1 MAWISVLR
9 STGSPVLATALG
21 LFCATGSLVHA
32 QTDATPAPGANAQPA
47 AKPSGSSANPTH
59 AVKHKIRGHTAKVEA
74 EPEPVV
80 PAHPPDP
87 PPPDWP
93 VNDKAKPASVGWNG
107 RDLSIAATNSSLDQI
122 LHDVSTAVGVKVE
135 GMGSDQRIYG
145 SYGPA
150 AARDVLSQ
158 LLDGSGYNVLMIG
171 DQGQGTPR
179 ELVLTAKAGHDASQ
193 VQNAQP
199 KQSTEE
205 DVPDEPE
212 PPAPEQ
218 PDPNMHRPFT
228 PPQQP
233 GQVRTPQQIMQQQQ
247 QQQQQQPQQ
256 PPQGVPVPPPN
267 N

>member
-21 LFCATGSLVHA
+21 IFSATGPLIHA
-32 QTDATPAPGANAQPA
+32 QTAATPAPDAQPA
-47 AKPSGSSANPTH
+47 VKPTTQSPGSPANPTQ
-59 AVKHKIRGHTAKVEA
+59 AIKHKMHGHAAKVEA
-74 EPEPVV
+74 EPQ
-80 PAHPPDP
+80 PAIAVHPPDP

-93 VNDKAKPASVGWNG
+93 VNDQAMPASVGWNG
-107 RDLSIAATNSSLDQI
+107 RSLSIAATNSSLDQI

-171 DQGQGTPR
+171 DQGEGTPR
-179 ELVLTAKAGHDASQ
+179 ELVLSAKASHDTPQ

-212 PPAPEQ
+212 PPTPPEQ
-218 PDPNMHRPFT
+218 PDPNLHRPFT

-247 QQQQQQPQQ
+247 QQQQQPPQ
-256 PPQGVPVPPPN
+256 QGVPLQPPN